1 VKRVRAGLIA
11 LLAAA
16 MVAAAPAADAA
27 TSFVVTGHG
36 FGHGIGLSQYGAYGY
51 ARHGFTARQVLRHYY
66 RGTTIG
72 TVPSQP
78 VRVLLADGRAS
89 VQVSSGQPISVVD
102 SAGQWEVLPAGTYT
116 LRAPLSLPGWP
127 AQTPPMPPVSFD
139 AGAAQLAV
147 DGTSYRGSL
156 SIDTAGSRL
165 SVVNTVPLESY
176 LLGVVPREMPASWA
190 PEALRAQAVAARSYA
205 LASLH
210 PDSAFDVY
218 ADTRSQVY
226 GGAGG
231 EDTRTTA
238 AVQATA
244 GQVVLWHGKVAQTFF
259 HSSSGG
265 RTATVTDV
273 WPAAQALPYLVSVA
287 DPYDSA
293 SPYHDWAPLT
303 FTAAGAA
310 RKLGVPGLKDLTV
323 ATNRS
328 LRAASV
334 AATGAR
340 GTKRLDPATVEAR
353 LGLRST
359 WFRIGVLRLDPV
371 TKPVTPKTRARLTG
385 LVRGVPGARI
395 ERKVGHGRWI
405 ALSRVGGAFTR
416 RFRTP
421 ATALYRL
428 SAPGVVG
435 PAVRVTVRPR

>member
-1 VKRVRAGLIA
+1 VRSGVAALVAAAGL
-11 LLAAA
+11 
-16 MVAAAPAADAA
+16 AAAPAAGAA

-51 ARHGFTARQVLRHYY
+51 AQHGWTAAQILRHYY

-72 TVPSQP
+72 TVPAQEI
-78 VRVLLADGRAS
+78 RVLLADGRTSA
-89 VQVSSGQPISVVD
+89 QVSSGQPISVAD

-127 AQTPPMPPVSFD
+127 AQTPPVPPVRLD
-139 AGAAQLAV
+139 AGSAQLTM
-147 DGTSYRGSL
+147 DGKPYRGSL
-156 SIDTAGSRL
+156 SADLAGNRL
-165 SVVNTVPLESY
+165 SIVNVVPLESY

-205 LASLH
+205 LSSLH
-210 PDSAFDVY
+210 ATSTFDVY

-231 EDTRTTA
+231 EDPRSTA

-244 GQVVLWHGKVAQTFF
+244 GQVVLWHGGVAETFF

-273 WPAAQALPYLVSVA
+273 WPAAQALPYLVSVS
-287 DPYDSA
+287 DPYDSV
-293 SPYHDWAPLT
+293 SPYHDWAPST
-303 FTAAGAA
+303 FTAAGAG
-310 RKLGVPGLKDLTV
+310 RKLGVPGLTDLLVT
-323 ATNRS
+323 TNRS
-328 LRAASV
+328 LRASTVTAK
-334 AATGAR
+334 ATR

-371 TKPVTPKTRARLTG
+371 AKPVRAGAKVRLTG
-385 LVRGVPGARI
+385 LVRRVPDARL
-395 ERKVGHGRWI
+395 ERRAGGTWVRV
-405 ALSRVGGAFTR
+405 SRVGGAFAHRVRTR
-416 RFRTP
+416 
-421 ATALYRL
+421 ATTLFRL
-428 SAPGVVG
+428 SAPGVTG
-435 PAVRVTVRPR
+435 PVISRS

>member
-1 VKRVRAGLIA
+1 VRTGLIA
-11 LLAAA
+11 LV
-16 MVAAAPAADAA
+16 VAAALGGAPAAGAA

-51 ARHGFTARQVLRHYY
+51 AQHGWTAAQILRHYY

-89 VQVSSGQPISVVD
+89 VQVSSEQPISVAD
-102 SAGQWEVLPAGTYT
+102 SAGQWEVLPAATYT

-127 AQTPPMPPVSFD
+127 AQTPPMPPVFLD
-139 AGAAQLAV
+139 AGAAQLTV
-147 DGTSYRGSL
+147 DGKPYRGSL
-156 SIDTAGSRL
+156 SVDSTGSRL

-176 LLGVVPREMPASWA
+176 LLGVVPRELPASWA
-190 PEALRAQAVAARSYA
+190 TQALRAQAVAARSYA

-210 PDSAFDVY
+210 PTAAFDVY

-231 EDTRTTA
+231 EDARSTA
-238 AVQATA
+238 AVQSTA
-244 GQVVLWHGKVAQTFF
+244 GQVVLWHGQVAETFF

-273 WPAAQALPYLVSVA
+273 WPAAQALPYLVSVS
-287 DPYDSA
+287 DPYDSV
-293 SPYHDWAPLT
+293 SPYHDWDPLT
-303 FTAAGAA
+303 FTAGGAA

-323 ATNRS
+323 AANRS

-334 AATGAR
+334 TATGTR
-340 GTKRLDPATVEAR
+340 GTKRLDPSTVEAR

-359 WFRIGVLRLDPV
+359 WFRIGLLRLDPV
-371 TKPVTPKTRARLTG
+371 AKPVAPTKRVRLTG
-385 LVRGVPGARI
+385 LVRGVRQARI
-395 ERKVGHGRWI
+395 ERKIGHGRWV
-405 ALSRVGGAFTR
+405 ALSRVGSAFTR

-428 SAPGVVG
+428 TAPGVVG
-435 PAVRVTVRPR
+435 PAVRVTVRAR

>member
-1 VKRVRAGLIA
+1 
-11 LLAAA
+11 
-16 MVAAAPAADAA
+16 
-27 TSFVVTGHG
+27 
-36 FGHGIGLSQYGAYGY
+36 
-51 ARHGFTARQVLRHYY
+51 
-66 RGTTIG
+66 
-72 TVPSQP
+72 
-78 VRVLLADGRAS
+78 
-89 VQVSSGQPISVVD
+89 VQVSSEQPISVAD

-127 AQTPPMPPVSFD
+127 AQTPPMPPVFLD
-139 AGAAQLAV
+139 AGAAQLTV
-147 DGTSYRGSL
+147 DGKPYRGSL
-156 SIDTAGSRL
+156 SVDSAGSRL

-210 PDSAFDVY
+210 PTSAFDVY

-231 EDTRTTA
+231 EDAHTTA

-244 GQVVLWHGKVAQTFF
+244 GQVVLWHGQVAETFF

-273 WPAAQALPYLVSVA
+273 WPAAQALPYLVSVS
-287 DPYDSA
+287 DPYDSV

-303 FTAAGAA
+303 FTAGGAA
-310 RKLGVPGLKDLTV
+310 RKLGVPGLKNLTV

-334 AATGAR
+334 TATGAR
-340 GTKRLDPATVEAR
+340 GTKRLEPATVEAR

-359 WFRIGVLRLDPV
+359 WFRIGLLRLDPV
-371 TKPVTPKTRARLTG
+371 AKPVTSKKRVRLTG
-385 LVRGVPGARI
+385 LVRGVRHARI
-395 ERKVGHGRWI
+395 ERKVGRGSWI
-405 ALSRVGGAFTR
+405 ALGRVGGAFTR

-428 SAPGVVG
+428 TAPGVVG
-435 PAVRVTVRPR
+435 PAVRVTVRAR